1 MRGKNILMRLVITF
15 TMIGLVFGGMMC
27 FEGSKG
33 FFGKITN
40 GMKSYNTIAE
50 SELKNNQPIN
60 GKIMYIYDC
69 IRYEYT
75 EDDNGNQTITSYFY
89 TVPFEENKIMLVE
102 TKANSSTEKEMDSLY
117 KAPDYD
123 EYAYMLDKG
132 VEIEGL
138 LVKNDSAVVSSFN
151 TWKSNQE
158 NIDFFKSNYNIDIS
172 NFEPVAYTLDLTSNM
187 AGYTT
192 KFFIG
197 AGLLVITIGGWIAFF
212 IFLKGGNKKLSP
224 ANAYNQTYGQQNFG
238 TVGLGT
244 QPNYN
249 VQNNN
254 AVSSYIPQQ
263 SAAFSEQGQTQNTA
277 VSFGQTAA
285 PVNGTGSY
293 IPQQSNVSNYIPNQT
308 NSTAAQQGFT
318 SNAGFIPNQTN
329 SFGSTNNNFNAQPA
343 SSFGSTNNSFNAQPA
358 SSFGSTNNSFN
369 AQPAS
374 PFGSTNNS
382 FNAQQ
387 SNSTGR
393 NTTQPVNVNLNNKTV
408 IATPQQ
414 EMPQT
419 SPYQSTTAPF
429 AGQSIPQQNNS
440 IRKDSNRV
448 FISKDFIS
456 KNRNTDV
463 NNTNGRI
470 DITKH

>member
-123 EYAYMLDKG
+123 EYAYMLEKG

-138 LVKNDSAVVSSFN
+138 LVKNDSAVVGSFN

-318 SNAGFIPNQTN
+318 SNAGFIPTQTN
-329 SFGSTNNNFNAQPA
+329 SFGSTNNN
-343 SSFGSTNNSFNAQPA
+343 FNAQPA

-429 AGQSIPQQNNS
+429 ASQSIPQQNNS